1 MACHPCPL
9 AHLVSWWWFLGWTSW
24 TVRGPRGWRLTHA
37 GGTMSPASTQSPG
50 RSPVLCRQLW
60 SSGPLLE
67 HRRETWE
74 SYGASVR
81 FPSVE
86 NGIQASSLS
95 LSHTHTHARTHACT
109 HACMHART
117 HAHTHTH
124 NVQVCSTPSGRS
136 VFSVAFETVPML
148 NWPSGPLLEYWE
160 KWEYGAWVQLK
171 MVSKHSNKKLKKLI
185 GAPPSFVKALF
196 SVAFKTVPK
205 LNCQPQPYFIL

>member
-24 TVRGPRGWRLTHA
+24 MVRGPRGWRLTHA

-95 LSHTHTHARTHACT
+95 LSLTHTHTRTHT
-109 HACMHART
+109 CMHART

-124 NVQVCSTPSGRS
+124 TMFRS
-136 VFSVAFETVPML
+136 APPRLVEVFSVLPLKQFQCSTDLADLSWNTGKSESTAPEFSWKWYPSTQIK
-148 NWPSGPLLEYWE
+148 NWKNW
-160 KWEYGAWVQLK
+160 
-171 MVSKHSNKKLKKLI
+171 
-185 GAPPSFVKALF
+185 
-196 SVAFKTVPK
+196 
-205 LNCQPQPYFIL
+205 